1 MDFHVPVEVG
11 GRPEAFIADVAH
23 VVPLVGVAPHVYRQR
38 VFPGER
44 LAAVLT
50 PMWPE
55 NRCTV
60 KQNVNRSTYLNDV
73 VDSISAGSR
82 YYEISKVHDN
92 ST

>member
-1 MDFHVPVEVG
+1 MPVEVG

-23 VVPLVGVAPHVYRQR
+23 VVPLVGVAPHVYCQR

-55 NRCTV
+55 KGEECYR
-60 KQNVNRSTYLNDV
+60 KLG
-73 VDSISAGSR
+73 SA
-82 YYEISKVHDN
+82 EAHNI
-92 ST
+92 